1 MSTALRERPAE
12 PRPAGQD
19 GGTPARQAVV
29 RWAWRMFRRE
39 WRQQLLVLALLTAA
53 VAATTAGA
61 AFAINFPA
69 SPAAATFGTAK
80 DLVTISGSDPHLAA
94 DISAIRRR
102 FAPSDVIENQ
112 TLAIPG
118 TARTIDLRA
127 QDPASTYGRSLLDLA
142 AGRYPVGPDQ
152 VAVTSQVAA
161 AFGLRIG
168 SVWHQASHAR
178 RVTGLVENPQNLSDE
193 FALVAPGQVSSPTQV
208 TILFDATPSSL
219 AGFAFPDGTTAVAR
233 PTTTRGISF
242 SVGIVLVMDT
252 LGLLFIGLV
261 AVAGFTVMAQR
272 RLRALG
278 MLSALGATDRNVR
291 LVLLANGA
299 VVGAAGAIA
308 GAAIGAAAWIA
319 FAPAIR
325 SYAGH
330 VIGRLALPWPAI
342 AGAMA
347 LAVLTSVA
355 AAWWP
360 ARSAA
365 RIPVTTALSGRPGS
379 PRPARRLAALGCAL
393 LACGLCFLI
402 FADDNGGV
410 VLLALLGIVGTVLGL
425 AFVGPAVIDLL
436 AAAGR
441 NSPIAVR
448 LALRDLARYKARSGA
463 ALAAVSLAAG
473 LAATIVIALNQAAAQ
488 AGQTTPTG
496 PNLPAN
502 QLIVYESP
510 AGAGAVVPG
519 QTAAQQRTL
528 STRVRAFAA
537 TMHATV
543 FLPLEVGVRRD
554 QGTYQQAIDAIDAI
568 PAHYEAAGLLKAVT
582 TCPLPAMEYA
592 GPVYVATPALLAHY
606 GIRPSQISPGT
617 DLISSRSDLSGDQIA
632 SGASTGCG
640 YSSGI
645 SYLTHPVIQTVA
657 GLPVDTS
664 DPTTLITHRVVG
676 ALGLQVAPAGWL
688 IQTAKP
694 LTSAQISAARQ
705 MAVAVGVVVE
715 TMSTAPT
722 LAALSY
728 WITAAGLLL
737 GLGVLAMTVGLVRSE
752 TAGDLRTLTATGAG
766 SRTRRLLTGATAGS
780 LALAGAVIGTVV
792 AYLALLAWHRSAL
805 YTMAHVPAGSL
816 ALILVGLPLAAA
828 AGGWLL
834 AGREPPAIVRQPI
847 E

>member
-1 MSTALRERPAE
+1 MSTVLRERPAE
-12 PRPAGQD
+12 LRPTGRD
-19 GGTPARQAVV
+19 GGAPARRAVV

-39 WRQQLLVLALLTAA
+39 WRQQLLVLALLAAA
-53 VAATTAGA
+53 VAGTTAGA
-61 AFAINFPA
+61 AFAANFPA
-69 SPAAATFGTAK
+69 SPTAATFGTAG
-80 DLVTISGSDPHLAA
+80 DLVTISGSDPHLHA
-94 DISAIRRR
+94 DIAAIRRR
-102 FAPSDVIENQ
+102 FAPSQVIESQ

-118 TARTIDLRA
+118 SAATIDLRA
-127 QDPASTYGRSLLDLA
+127 QDPAGSYGRSLLALV
-142 AGRYPVGPDQ
+142 AGRYPAGPDQ
-152 VAVTSQVAA
+152 VAVTSQVAST
-161 AFGLRIG
+161 FGLRVG
-168 SVWHQASHAR
+168 SVWHQGGHVR
-178 RVTGLVENPQNLSDE
+178 RVTGLVENPQNLTDE

-208 TILFDATPSSL
+208 TILFDAAPASV
-219 AGFAFPDGTTAVAR
+219 AGFAFPDGAAAVAR
-233 PTTTRGISF
+233 PTGTKGISF
-242 SVGIVLVMDT
+242 SVGLVLVLDT

-278 MLSALGATDRNVR
+278 MLGALGATDRNVR

-308 GAAIGAAAWIA
+308 GAVAGAAAWIA
-319 FAPAIR
+319 LAPAIQP
-325 SYAGH
+325 YAGH

-342 AGAMA
+342 AGAMV

-365 RIPVTTALSGRPGS
+365 RMPVTAALSGRPGS
-379 PRPARRLAALGCAL
+379 PRPARRLAALGGAL
-393 LACGLCFLI
+393 LACGLCALV

-410 VLLALLGIVGTVLGL
+410 ALLVLVGMVATVLGL

-441 NSPIAVR
+441 NAPIAVR

-488 AGQTTPTG
+488 AAQTTPTG

-502 QLIVYESP
+502 QLIVYASP
-510 AGAGAVVPG
+510 AGPG
-519 QTAAQQRTL
+519 TVAPSQTAAQQRTL
-528 STRVRAFAA
+528 GARVRAFAGTLHPTA
-537 TMHATV
+537 FV
-543 FLPLEVGVRRD
+543 PLEVGVRRD
-554 QGTYQQAIDAIDAI
+554 QGSYQEAIDTI
-568 PAHYEAAGLLKAVT
+568 PANYEAAGLVKSVS
-582 TCPLPAMEYA
+582 TCPPPALEYA
-592 GPVYVATPALLAHY
+592 GPAYLATPALLARY
-606 GIRPSQISPGT
+606 GIRPGQISPRA

-632 SGASTGCG
+632 SGVSKGCG
-640 YSSGI
+640 YASGI
-645 SYLTHPVIQTVA
+645 YYLTHPVIQTVA
-657 GLPVDTS
+657 SLPAYTS
-664 DPTTLITHRVVG
+664 DPTTLITHRG
-676 ALGLQVAPAGWL
+676 MRALGLHVAPAGWL
-688 IQTAKP
+688 IQTAAP
-694 LTSAQISAARQ
+694 LTNAQISAARQ
-705 MAVAVGVVVE
+705 MAAAAGVVVE

-728 WITAAGLLL
+728 WITLAGLLL
-737 GLGVLAMTVGLVRSE
+737 GLGVLAMTVGLIRSE

-766 SRTRRLLTGATAGS
+766 GSTRRLLTAATAGS

-792 AYLALLAWHRSAL
+792 AYLAILAWHRSAL

-816 ALILVGLPLAAA
+816 AVILVGLPLAAA

-834 AGREPPAIVRQPI
+834 AGREPPAIARQPI